1 MNYQISEEEYDS
13 LESLNGQLGLIAGL
27 LSVANFEP
35 GAITST
41 DLFAFLNARSGELA
55 RVLKAA
61 SARHSLQWEQAKQQ
75 GAMSWAD
82 WVDALRLV
90 SGGALHESNG
100 AVQSIT
106 DKLTMAARIDE
117 NMQRVCT
124 EWLAALDRASGHPML
139 TVAQAKP
146 QPRTRKRSH
155 VIANA

>member
-82 WVDALRLV
+82 WVNALRLV
-90 SGGALHESNG
+90 SGDALQTPNG
-100 AVQSIT
+100 AGQSIT
-106 DKLTMAARIDE
+106 EKLTTAARIDE

-124 EWLAALDRASGHPML
+124 EWLAALNRANDQSMFA
-139 TVAQAKP
+139 VAQAKP
-146 QPRTRKRSH
+146 QSRTRKRSH
-155 VIANA
+155 VIAKA